1 MKQSLKQSNGSDSNS
16 LLANDVP
23 RSKDEALVHHLNLLA
38 EGFGE
43 PLTATRLKLYIMGL
57 GDLSASQLK
66 NGLNR
71 AIREL
76 TFWPRPAELRELCTG
91 VKARKSDTLRADEAW
106 QWVMTYLD
114 RHGVRGR
121 TMQEFQGRE
130 DFDFC
135 DGDIRYRYL
144 SVMDRKHAANEFAFS
159 APFYILATYPAPEIP
174 KLISATLIQ
183 LGGGVSAG
191 LMRLV
196 DARKAAEPIYD
207 GSANNHANNPKEI
220 GFLRR
225 DFTEFYLNAAALEA
239 ERSAPATIDPSRQ
252 LAGDVPS
259 PFKATRL
266 PIKLYFGEYDSLKY
280 KALPLD
286 EAIYAHAAGDLDEDA
301 YAATNAYWKRLKLK
315 EEEQCVIQ
323 DYWACFIPH
332 VGRDHDRDIPT
343 PTEGTEVFRVESFD
357 GGGVVYKGKL
367 LRVDERQVKVGDRF
381 HIRVSPTQFEA
392 VPSLSEIEVNG

>member
-1 MKQSLKQSNGSDSNS
+1 MFDQMKL
-16 LLANDVP
+16 VP
-23 RSKDEALVHHLNLLA
+23 TFFFV
-38 EGFGE
+38 E
-43 PLTATRLKLYIMGL
+43 PLTATRLKLYVMGL

-144 SVMDRKHAANEFAFS
+144 SIGDRKHAANEFAFS
-159 APFYILATYPAPEIP
+159 APFYILATYHAPEIP
-174 KLISATLIQ
+174 KLISATLTQ
-183 LGGGVSAG
+183 LGGNVSAG

-207 GSANNHANNPKEI
+207 GSANNHADNSKEI

-225 DFTEFYLNAAALEA
+225 DFTESLLNAAALEA

-266 PIKLYFGEYDSLKY
+266 PIKLYFDKGSLQY
-280 KALPLD
+280 VVLPLE
-286 EAIYAHAAGDLDEDA
+286 EASHAHTTGELDEDA

-315 EEEQCVIQ
+315 EEEHCVIH

-343 PTEGTEVFRVESFD
+343 PTDGTGVFRIESFD
-357 GGGVVYKGKL
+357 GNLVVRAGRL
-367 LRVDERQVKVGDRF
+367 LRLDGREVKVGDKF
-381 HIRVSPTQFEA
+381 HVRVSPKQLEA
-392 VPSLSEIEVNG
+392 VPSLREIEVNG